1 MSENVEFAR
10 KVEGFWHT
18 LQQDTASRAALK
30 RCHDVTETQFVP
42 AIYELARAIR
52 TQREDYRNLERIGAV
67 AGLCAWV
74 RDIDRSAAFGQQMSR
89 TIAGDTRLVS
99 EMRFRRLIQ
108 CQTVTELYVPLVRIL
123 RLMKGQINL
132 ADLAQS
138 VLYWGDATRKNWAY
152 QYYGATTV
160 ADTSDIPDGDVLA
173 SA

>member
-1 MSENVEFAR
+1 MSEKAEFAA
-10 KVEGFWHT
+10 KIEGFWHT
-18 LQQDTASRAALK
+18 LQQDTASRAALR

-42 AIYELARAIR
+42 VIYELARSIR
-52 TQREDYRNLERIGAV
+52 TQKNYRNLERIGAV

-74 RDIDRSAAFGQQMSR
+74 RDIDNSAASGQQMSR

-108 CQTVTELYVPLVRIL
+108 CQTVTDLYIPLVRIL

-138 VLYWGDATRKNWAY
+138 VLFWGDATRKIWAY
-152 QYYGATTV
+152 EYYGAATV
-160 ADTSDIPDGDVLA
+160 PERQANPEDEVLA